1 VALLSDSEIGSG
13 TEYQSASVS
22 LSDTDSGAGNE
33 AQALLVAL
41 TDQES
46 GYGDD
51 GVVAIAA
58 ALLDADVGTATDA
71 LGTLINLLVADSG
84 SGAEA
89 QHVSTGTLTIIRAI
103 LSIVDAFRYSASVT
117 ERTSTALT
125 LSDSLYTEVSNEES
139 L

>member
-1 VALLSDSEIGSG
+1 LTTTFVLSKPQIDLLRSESNYGRYLSNEQSIRRRSH
-13 TEYQSASVS
+13 EYCRRR
-22 LSDTDSGAGNE
+22 
-33 AQALLVAL
+33 
-41 TDQES
+41 QES